1 MNLYSSKSTRLF
13 FIILFLGIVFKS
25 THALIS
31 PSQSSDNQ
39 LKQYSEKDSSRVD
52 SLNNAALKL
61 HTIDIDKLKAHAEE
75 AYVIADAI
83 GYVKGKARSVNL
95 IGIYHYKKPDY
106 PKALDYYR
114 QSMSLYRGIGDD
126 KGIVNCLNN
135 IGVVYMYQGIYSKA
149 LDYFHESFRIFEE
162 LGNKRGAAK
171 SYNNIGN
178 IYRNIDDY
186 DKALENYQKSLKVMT
201 ELNDSIAMSQVYNN
215 IGITHKNL
223 KDYPQAL
230 DYYQRSLSLTQA
242 LGRKASEAK
251 AYNNIGNI
259 YSDSKDYPRALDYY
273 RKALK
278 LSIETKRKA
287 TEAYAHSNMGQL
299 YLDQKKYV
307 KAHVYCKRAFEMA
320 REIDHAKLLIK
331 TSSLLSECSMA
342 LGLYR
347 DAYATLL
354 VNRLM
359 SDSLFNEKNLKKKID
374 IEYQYIYE
382 KEKQVQELERQKIV
396 SINKQQKIILYLF
409 IVGFI
414 LMSLLILVVLRS
426 FIRKRKANRILAV
439 QKERI
444 EIKNKKLN
452 ELNATKDKFFSII
465 AHDLKSPFNVILSLT
480 ELLLDNHDDFD
491 ECETHEMIKSL
502 NISSKDA
509 FRLLENLL
517 TWSRA
522 QTGKMAYLPEKL
534 NLRTVVLE
542 TIGVLQGQA
551 NIKDIQIRNR
561 IQDRDF
567 IFADKNMLS
576 TIFRNLISNAIKFT
590 PQGGEILIDA
600 NKVVGENE
608 QNFTRISVKDNGV
621 GISKEMQAKLFDI
634 TENSSTEGTE
644 NETGT
649 GLGLILC
656 EEFIKKHQGG
666 IFVESEKGKGSKFVF
681 TIPSP
686 S

>member
-1 MNLYSSKSTRLF
+1 MNLHPFQSTRLF
-13 FIILFLGIVFKS
+13 FIILFFGTVFTS
-25 THALIS
+25 THALI
-31 PSQSSDNQ
+31 PAFQSSDNQ
-39 LKQYSEKDSSRVD
+39 LKQYSEKDSFRVD

-61 HTIDIDKLKAHAEE
+61 YTIDIDKLKVNAEE
-75 AYVIADAI
+75 AYAIADAI

-95 IGIYHYKKPDY
+95 IGVYHYQKPDY

-114 QSMSLYRGIGDD
+114 QSASLYRGIDDD

-149 LDYFHESFRIFEE
+149 LDYFHESLKIFEE

-178 IYRNIDDY
+178 IYRNMDDY
-186 DKALENYQKSLKVMT
+186 DKALENYQKTLRIMT
-201 ELNDSIAMSQVYNN
+201 ELNDSVAMSQVNNN
-215 IGITHKNL
+215 IGITYKNL
-223 KDYPQAL
+223 KDYPKAL

-242 LGRKASEAK
+242 LGRKAGEAK

-259 YSDSKDYPRALDYY
+259 YSDSKDYPRALNYY

-287 TEAYAHSNMGQL
+287 IEAYARSSIGQL
-299 YLDQKKYV
+299 YLDQKKYE

-320 REIDHAKLLIK
+320 REINHAKLLIK
-331 TSSLLSECSMA
+331 TSSLLSESSMA

-347 DAYATLL
+347 DAYATQL
-354 VNRLM
+354 VNRVM
-359 SDSLFNEKNLKKKID
+359 SDSLYNEKNLKQI
-374 IEYQYIYE
+374 IGLEYQYKYE
-382 KEKQVQELERQKIV
+382 KAKQVQELERQKSDAV
-396 SINKQQKIILYLF
+396 SKHQRVLLYTFII
-409 IVGFI
+409 GFV
-414 LMSLLILVVLRS
+414 LMVLLILLLYRN
-426 FIRKRKANRILAV
+426 FMQKRRANCILAV

-444 EIKNKKLN
+444 EMKNKKLN

-509 FRLLENLL
+509 YKLLENLL
-517 TWSRA
+517 MWSRT
-522 QTGKMAYLPEKL
+522 QTGTIIYSPEKL
-534 NLRTVVLE
+534 DLRTVVTE

-590 PQGGEILIDA
+590 PHGGEISIDA
-600 NKVVGENE
+600 NKVMGENK
-608 QNFTRISVKDNGV
+608 QTFTRISVKDNGV

-656 EEFIKKHQGG
+656 EEFIKKHQGE
-666 IFVESEKGKGSKFVF
+666 IFVESEKEKGSKFVF

-686 S
+686 D